1 MDFNDGETLTIVSPA
16 TLPAGYVF
24 EAIIDGNTL
33 SVKVPPGGVAEGDVI
48 QIPMAFT
55 KAKDAINT
63 KSLSSSKIS
72 SNSSHGSTSKH
83 NKWRNSLCSCFD
95 IICSSCLFWVTFF
108 FPFVTLGQLM
118 QRMGMNILGFRRN
131 NTYKNTCMTVVVFS
145 ILMSLIVFNMLFYY
159 VVTKD
164 PLLLYFAATVVCFG
178 YVLNIYWRVR
188 LRMEVRN
195 KFELPGSSYCPS
207 RCEDRGCGNDLATS
221 LFCSLC
227 SLIQIGRHTH
237 DERIYKY
244 RTNSQTGLK
253 SDAPIIV

>member
-1 MDFNDGETLTIVSPA
+1 MDFNDSETLTIVSPA

-55 KAKDAINT
+55 KAKDTTNK
-63 KSLSSSKIS
+63 KSLTASNIS
-72 SNSSHGSTSKH
+72 RNSSHGSISKY

-95 IICSSCLFWVTFF
+95 IICSSWMFWVTLF

-131 NTYKNTCMTVVVFS
+131 NSYKNTCMTVVVFS
-145 ILMSLIVFNMLFYY
+145 ILMSLIVTNIFFYY
-159 VVTKD
+159 VVTED
-164 PLLLYFAATVVCFG
+164 PFLLYFAAAVICFG
-178 YVLNIYWRVR
+178 NVVNLYWRVR

-195 KFELPGSSYCPS
+195 KFELPLSSKCPS
-207 RCEDRGCGNDLATS
+207 LCKDSGCGGDFAAS

-244 RTNSQTGLK
+244 HTNSQTGLK
-253 SDAPIIV
+253 SDAPVIV